1 MTPDERLRFKA
12 SGRQKKKSTFR
23 VAVKDNRRVNEITE
37 IKRGAVL

>member
-1 MTPDERLRFKA
+1 MTSDERLRFKA
-12 SGRQKKKSTFR
+12 SGRQKKSTFR